1 MGPPG
6 MGQRAFYSQCAGRA
20 TRGTAHAQQRISP
33 CNAARDAG
41 TSAPS
46 RYSGGHM
53 RYSNLAEFLNES
65 KDALSKGPLAVVF
78 AEDDVE
84 IDTTLR
90 HHLRAGFRDVLL
102 LADPEITLP
111 AALEKT
117 VHHVAHDVHTEGSL
131 FAAVNTIIDA
141 APGIWLF
148 YCYNGE
154 YLFHP
159 FCESRNVREMIAF
172 HTEER
177 REAMLTYVID
187 LYAGDL
193 NQHSNAV
200 SLEDAHLD
208 KSGYYALGRPD
219 VEKHNHPKER
229 QLDFFGG
236 LRWRFEEH
244 VPWERRK
251 IDRICLF
258 KTKPGLRLRPDY
270 TLSDEEMNT
279 YACPWH
285 NNITTALASFRTAK
299 ALRINPGS
307 RFAINDFRWRNTV
320 IFEWHSQQL
329 MDLGLMEPGQ
339 WF

>member
-1 MGPPG
+1 
-6 MGQRAFYSQCAGRA
+6 
-20 TRGTAHAQQRISP
+20 
-33 CNAARDAG
+33 
-41 TSAPS
+41 
-46 RYSGGHM
+46 M
-53 RYSNLAEFLNES
+53 RYKTLSDFLSNG
-65 KDALSKGPLAVVF
+65 KDALAKGPVAIIF

-90 HHLRAGFRDVLL
+90 HHQRAGFREVLL
-102 LADPEITLP
+102 IAPAQITLP
-111 AALEKT
+111 EKLEKT
-117 VHHVAHDVHTEGSL
+117 IHRIDHNVHAEGALVDV
-131 FAAVNTIIDA
+131 VNTVIGA
-141 APGIWLF
+141 APGIWLY
-148 YCYNGE
+148 YCYNTE

-159 FCESRNVREMIAF
+159 FCENRNIRELIAF

-177 REAMLTYVID
+177 REALLTYVVD

-193 NQHSNAV
+193 DSFPNAV

-208 KSGYYALGRPD
+208 RSGYYALGRPD
-219 VEKHNHPKER
+219 PENKNYPKER

-244 VPWERRK
+244 VPAERRK

-285 NNITTALASFRTAK
+285 NNMTTSLVSFRTAK
-299 ALRINPGS
+299 ALRSNPGS
-307 RFAINDFRWRNTV
+307 RFDIHDFKWRNTV
-320 IFEWHSQQL
+320 PFEWHSQQL